1 MLYNDII
8 DYNQSGIQ
16 YNGTVV
22 LIIEGISNPV
32 ILNDIKVNFGG
43 KEDYSVATAI
53 GVVSIDLAPSGVITI
68 QALQKEGA
76 ALIQASEITIH
87 SGTLI
92 TIEIS
97 EKEGAGII
105 QTTETSINS
114 STLVSVQNQSE

>member
-16 YNGTVV
+16 YNGTIV

-43 KEDYSVATAI
+43 KEDYSVASSI
-53 GVVSIDLAPSGVITI
+53 GVVSVDLAPTGVITI
-68 QALQKEGA
+68 QALEKEGA

-87 SGTLI
+87 SSTLI
-92 TIEIS
+92 S
-97 EKEGAGII
+97 I
-105 QTTETSINS
+105 QY
-114 STLVSVQNQSE
+114 QSE

>member
-1 MLYNDII
+1 MLVYNSNNNLTLYRYYIVKLSWRTLMLYNDLI

-22 LIIEGISNPV
+22 LIIEGILNPI

-43 KEDYSVATAI
+43 KQDYSVASSI
-53 GVVSIDLAPSGVITI
+53 GVISVDLAPTGVITI
-68 QALQKEGA
+68 QALEKEGA

-92 TIEIS
+92 S
-97 EKEGAGII
+97 I
-105 QTTETSINS
+105 QY
-114 STLVSVQNQSE
+114 QSE

>member
-16 YNGTVV
+16 YNGTIV

-43 KEDYSVATAI
+43 KEDYSVASSI
-53 GVVSIDLAPSGVITI
+53 GVISVDLAPTGVITI
-68 QALQKEGA
+68 QALEKEGA

-92 TIEIS
+92 S
-97 EKEGAGII
+97 I
-105 QTTETSINS
+105 QY
-114 STLVSVQNQSE
+114 QSE

>member
-16 YNGTVV
+16 YDGTVI

-32 ILNDIKVNFGG
+32 ILNNIKVNFGG

-53 GVVSIDLAPSGVITI
+53 GVISIDLDPTGIITI
-68 QALQKEGA
+68 ETLGREGA

-87 SGTLI
+87 SGTL
-92 TIEIS
+92 
-97 EKEGAGII
+97 
-105 QTTETSINS
+105 
-114 STLVSVQNQSE
+114 VSVQYQSE

>member
-1 MLYNDII
+1 MLYNDLI

-22 LIIEGISNPV
+22 LIIEGILNPI

-43 KEDYSVATAI
+43 KQDYSVASSI
-53 GVVSIDLAPSGVITI
+53 GVISVDLAPTGVITI
-68 QALQKEGA
+68 QALEKEGA

-92 TIEIS
+92 S
-97 EKEGAGII
+97 I
-105 QTTETSINS
+105 QY
-114 STLVSVQNQSE
+114 QSE